1 MKKSFLLIILF
12 FSCLPAFSQLPTSG
26 VERKL
31 QIQRELYPQEKL
43 HLHLDKPM
51 YLSGEKIWF
60 RAYLVDAAS
69 HQPVANSRYVYAELI
84 ADNDSIVNRV
94 MIRPDSLDHYYG
106 YLQIPEHTQSGEYNI
121 RAYTAYMRNKEDY
134 FFQKNIYILSHIK
147 QKIEKKYAGTAFDYD
162 IQFFPEGGRLPQEIV
177 HKIAFKAIGKDGLH
191 RNISGY
197 ILDEKQ
203 DTLTSFTSTHLGMG
217 YFMLKALPGKQYY
230 AECINEFGD
239 KKRFKLPEAENTVAL
254 KVERSRGKVVISVSE
269 SEALSYP
276 KDSLFVL
283 IHTRGYMQYWGRW
296 KAEQDYLILNSE
308 SFPSGVSQITL
319 LDPAGNVLSE
329 RLIFCLNKDQATV
342 SVSVDKPAYGKREKI
357 VLDICLDD
365 ARGVEEKGSFSV
377 AVTDDRDLSPDT
389 TSSILSDLLLTS
401 ELKGYIENPSYYLQS
416 DNRLAINAADVLMLT
431 QGWRRYNIVSL
442 MKEEYITP
450 VLPYE
455 TSQHLTG
462 QVKDGYFKKEA
473 TDEASVILYMPE
485 NHF

>member
-1 MKKSFLLIILF
+1 
-12 FSCLPAFSQLPTSG
+12 
-26 VERKL
+26 
-31 QIQRELYPQEKL
+31 
-43 HLHLDKPM
+43 
-51 YLSGEKIWF
+51 
-60 RAYLVDAAS
+60 
-69 HQPVANSRYVYAELI
+69 
-84 ADNDSIVNRV
+84 
-94 MIRPDSLDHYYG
+94 
-106 YLQIPEHTQSGEYNI
+106 
-121 RAYTAYMRNKEDY
+121 
-134 FFQKNIYILSHIK
+134 
-147 QKIEKKYAGTAFDYD
+147 
-162 IQFFPEGGRLPQEIV
+162 
-177 HKIAFKAIGKDGLH
+177 
-191 RNISGY
+191 
-197 ILDEKQ
+197 
-203 DTLTSFTSTHLGMG
+203 MG

-254 KVERSRGKVVISVSE
+254 KVERSRGKIVISVSE

-342 SVSVDKPAYGKREKI
+342 SVFADKPVYEKREKI

-377 AVTDDRDLSPDT
+377 AVTDDRDLLPDT

-401 ELKGYIENPSYYLQS
+401 ELKGYIEYPSYYLQPE
-416 DNRLAINAADVLMLT
+416 NRQAINAADVLMLT
-431 QGWRRYNIVSL
+431 QGWRRYDISSL

-462 QVKDGYFKKEA
+462 QVKDGYFKKRRLVRLVSFFICQKIIIR
-473 TDEASVILYMPE
+473 TLLFQIKRGILTLAD
-485 NHF
+485 